1 MHLIIIDD
9 LTIVAFNFSSLI
21 YFIDISFYMLMFFQ
35 FDTFSSFLRHTSIY
49 DVTKIIA
56 ATTLSLIG
64 ILLFISVY
72 NFILNNNIDY
82 SLVKYLIS
90 QYFILRIL
98 CFLLCTYNTIC
109 VSFVSRFKVFFI
121 FVYIHYNIIV

>member
-1 MHLIIIDD
+1 MIRLIKQLILKFGKMTLKGHHVSRWIILALDIFIVSVSYFIALTLIDD

-72 NFILNNNIDY
+72 NFILNNNIDT
-82 SLVKYLIS
+82 
-90 QYFILRIL
+90 
-98 CFLLCTYNTIC
+98 FLFSTT
-109 VSFVSRFKVFFI
+109 
-121 FVYIHYNIIV
+121 

>member
-1 MHLIIIDD
+1 MIRSTKQLIAKFGKMTLKGHHVSRWVILTLDLFIVSVSCFIALILIDD

-56 ATTLSLIG
+56 ATTLS
-64 ILLFISVY
+64 
-72 NFILNNNIDY
+72 
-82 SLVKYLIS
+82 
-90 QYFILRIL
+90 
-98 CFLLCTYNTIC
+98 
-109 VSFVSRFKVFFI
+109 
-121 FVYIHYNIIV
+121 